1 MYVLETTFPNTN
13 SIKKQMGFQS
23 YVYTVQNK
31 NFTEYCDHDN
41 RLFRGF
47 LYESGDRIKNE
58 TGGFLSHLC
67 MEIFFNRDEIGRCD
81 RKISLPPFWE
91 WNLTSDPNGANF
103 WWNYSSKSVNIHW
116 FSWELIDSFNK
127 SHILADQSILNF

>member
-41 RLFRGF
+41 RLFRCF

-81 RKISLPPFWE
+81 RKISLPPF
-91 WNLTSDPNGANF
+91 
-103 WWNYSSKSVNIHW
+103 
-116 FSWELIDSFNK
+116 
-127 SHILADQSILNF
+127 